1 LFHCHWLIPIQIPET
16 MITSI
21 GALLTCHM
29 SLLFSWK
36 GIKCVAP
43 VNVVSSMLDVI
54 FDGNK
59 SEHGS
64 ETEE

>member
-1 LFHCHWLIPIQIPET
+1 LSLSLADPNPNSGNHDHINR
-16 MITSI
+16 SI
-21 GALLTCHM
+21 VNM
-29 SLLFSWK
+29 SYESLVQLES
-36 GIKCVAP
+36 IKCVAP